1 MLELKLVLG
10 VQVRVKITDSSKIK
24 FKETE
29 STLTCNFNAGTP
41 ARPGS
46 FLDFLSLSRSDSTI
60 SSGRHKSLKN
70 TTLDLPL
77 HVHVQYSIQPELRVK
92 EDNCDQIDHF

>member
-1 MLELKLVLG
+1 MLVHQPDL
-10 VQVRVKITDSSKIK
+10 
-24 FKETE
+24 
-29 STLTCNFNAGTP
+29 
-41 ARPGS
+41 
-46 FLDFLSLSRSDSTI
+46 DSTT

-77 HVHVQYSIQPELRVK
+77 HVHVQYSVQPELRVK